1 MNARSAS
8 SKTAQLDSPL
18 TDSVER
24 LVLRTIRSFGTLQNK
39 LSAVSIRFERGNYFR
54 KIARLYRSKPQNT
67 IDLKLKEFYQELLSL
82 NSSQVSENTSISF
95 DSNEIR
101 SSLAN
106 RFVLSSLYTL
116 TVNAVVYWVESVAK
130 GRSAAP
136 PERL

>member
-8 SKTAQLDSPL
+8 PKTAQLDSPL

-82 NSSQVSENTSISF
+82 NSSQISENAPISF

-101 SSLAN
+101 SSLAS
-106 RFVLSSLYTL
+106 RFGLSSLYTL
-116 TVNAVVYWVESVAK
+116 TGNAVVYWVESVAK
-130 GRSAAP
+130 CRSAAP
-136 PERL
+136 PE

>member
-82 NSSQVSENTSISF
+82 NSSQISENAPISF

-101 SSLAN
+101 SSLAS
-106 RFVLSSLYTL
+106 RFGLSSLYTL
-116 TVNAVVYWVESVAK
+116 TGNAVVYWVESVAK
-130 GRSAAP
+130 CRSAAP
-136 PERL
+136 PE